1 MRYLVTG
8 AAGFIGSHFCERV
21 LAEGHEVVALD
32 NFDDFYRAEIKR
44 RNMAG
49 FANRAQVFEGDVR
62 DEEFVRRVFAEG
74 RPDAVV
80 HIAAKAGVRPSID
93 NPRLYIEVNVLGT
106 LNLLEACRRQGVKN
120 FTLASTSS
128 IYGVN
133 SKVPFCEDDA
143 VHATLSPYA
152 ASKLCAEQLGSNYAR
167 LHGMRVVALRYF
179 TVYGPRQR
187 PDLAIHKFAR
197 NILEGRPITKY
208 GSGETRRDY
217 TYVDDIVDGTWRGAQ
232 YVGSEFEI
240 FNLGNHETTSLNE
253 LIAALEEV
261 CGRRALIEQLP
272 EQPGDVPQTY
282 ADISKAQRL
291 LGYQPTTSVREGLGK
306 FVAWLRQE
314 MAAGR

>member
-1 MRYLVTG
+1 MRILVTG

-21 LAEGHEVVALD
+21 LAEGHEVIALD

-44 RNMAG
+44 RNIAA
-49 FANRAQVFEGDVR
+49 FIQNARLYEGDIR
-62 DEEFVRRVFAEG
+62 DETFIARVFAEN

-80 HIAAKAGVRPSID
+80 HIAAKAGVRPSIE

-106 LNLLEACRRQGVKN
+106 LNLLEACRRHGVSR

-133 SKVPFCEDDA
+133 SKVPFSESDP

-167 LHGMRVVALRYF
+167 LHGLTVTALRYF

-197 NILEGRPITKY
+197 NILEGRPIPKFGD
-208 GSGETRRDY
+208 GSARRDY
-217 TYVDDIVDGTWRGAQ
+217 TYVEDIVDGTWRAAQ
-232 YVGSEFEI
+232 YTATPFEI
-240 FNLGNHETTSLNE
+240 FNLGNHQTTSLNE
-253 LIAALEEV
+253 LISTLEDV
-261 CGRRALIEQLP
+261 CGKKAIIEKHP
-272 EQPGDVPQTY
+272 DQPGDVPLTY
-282 ADISKAQRL
+282 ADITKSHNL
-291 LGYQPTTSVREGLGK
+291 LGYQPRTSVREGLQK
-306 FVAWLRQE
+306 FVAWLRSE
-314 MAAGR
+314 IAAGR

>member
-44 RNMAG
+44 RNMVG

-62 DEEFVRRVFAEG
+62 DEAFVRRVFAEG

-106 LNLLEACRRQGVKN
+106 LNLLEACRQHGVKN

-133 SKVPFCEDDA
+133 SKVPFSEDDP

-261 CGRRALIEQLP
+261 CGRRAVIEQLP

-314 MAAGR
+314 IAAGR